1 MVLSPFCHRCGPVTR
16 LPLQAAV
23 RNNTYDTEELKRD
36 FRPMFRCLSFAKMR
50 AVAVLGTVALLAGCA
65 GSTTPAPGEIN
76 DPYEV
81 ENRRTHEFNKAL
93 LGGLS
98 SGSDT
103 PRRAIVPEE
112 IKSSAV
118 HFANNLGEPST
129 VVNALLQGNLER
141 AGRGTLR
148 FVINST
154 VGMAGLFDVAGDFG
168 LSEDDTDFGET
179 LHVWGVPEGN
189 YIELPVL
196 GPSTERD
203 TWGRV
208 VDVVIDPLGY
218 ALTPRENN
226 IKRVAKITGKAIE
239 AQRLSGSIDAVL
251 EGSADSYA
259 QARSIYLQNR
269 RYELAGENA
278 AEATAI
284 DPLDIDTE
292 GF

>member
-1 MVLSPFCHRCGPVTR
+1 MPSCPAFPKTR
-16 LPLQAAV
+16 SIL
-23 RNNTYDTEELKRD
+23 
-36 FRPMFRCLSFAKMR
+36 
-50 AVAVLGTVALLAGCA
+50 VLGVIALLAGCA

-81 ENRRTHEFNKAL
+81 ENRRTHDFNKAL

-98 SGSDT
+98 SDRAE
-103 PRRAIVPEE
+103 PRREIIPAD

-118 HFANNLGEPST
+118 HFADNLGEPST
-129 VVNALLQGNLER
+129 VVNSLLQGNLER

-148 FVINST
+148 FVLNST
-154 VGMAGLFDVAGDFG
+154 VGMLGLFDVAGDFG
-168 LSEDDTDFGET
+168 LEEDNTDFGET

-189 YIELPVL
+189 YMELPIL

-208 VDVVIDPLGY
+208 VDVVLDPMGHV
-218 ALTPRENN
+218 LTPKQNN
-226 IKRVAKITGKAIE
+226 VKRVAKVYGKAVE
-239 AQRLSGSIDAVL
+239 AQRYSGSIDAVIND
-251 EGSADSYA
+251 SADSYA
-259 QARSIYLQNR
+259 QARSVYLQNR
-269 RYELAGENA
+269 RYELAGDDA